1 MILQATINYKS
12 IWKVA
17 LPIILSNVALN
28 VITVTDTVF
37 LGQLNHVALGAAG
50 NAGIFY
56 FVLILTGVGLSTGAQ
71 IIMGRRNGEK
81 NFAQIGA
88 IFDQTIYLLS
98 FIALLVFLFLHLV
111 APYLLEQITSS
122 PAIYAS
128 TIEFLYYRSFG
139 VLFHFLN
146 FVFIAFYIG
155 TTNTKVLIRT
165 TIVMMLVNVF
175 FDYVLIFGH
184 YGFPRMEV
192 KGAAIASVLAEVV
205 AFFYLVGYTKRNAF
219 VKQFELFKFR
229 KINWEIINKTTK
241 IGSPIMLQNFLAISS
256 WFIFFVIIEKLGEKE
271 LAISHIIRSIY
282 MVLMI
287 PLFGFSS
294 ATNTLVSNLIGQ
306 KREYKVMTLIKR
318 VLVLSLC
325 STMFLG
331 LLSLLFGKQ
340 IIGFY
345 TPDINLINDAIPT
358 LRVINLTM
366 FFFCIAFI
374 LFNGVSGTGNT
385 KVSLL
390 IEATTISIYLVAA
403 YFIAIEFKAS
413 LPVVW
418 CSEFIYFGLL
428 GLFSLWYLKKGNW
441 RKLKI

>member
-1 MILQATINYKS
+1 MKAHINYKS
-12 IWKVA
+12 IWKIA
-17 LPIILSNVALN
+17 LPIILSNIALN

-37 LGQLNHVALGAAG
+37 LGQLNHIALGAAG

-56 FVLILTGVGLSTGAQ
+56 FVLILTGVGLSTGTQ

-98 FIALLVFLFLHLV
+98 FIALLVFLFLHFI

-122 PAIYAS
+122 VAIYTS

-184 YGFPRMEV
+184 FGFPRMEV
-192 KGAAIASVLAEVV
+192 KGAAIASVLAEIV

-219 VKQFELFKFR
+219 VKQFELFKFK
-229 KINWEIINKTTK
+229 KINWEIINKITK
-241 IGSPIMLQNFLAISS
+241 VGSPIMLQNFFAISS
-256 WFIFFVIIEKLGEKE
+256 WFIFFMIIEKLGEKE

-306 KREYKVMTLIKR
+306 KREYKIMTLIKR

-325 STMFLG
+325 STMILG
-331 LLSLLFGKQ
+331 IVSLIVGKE

-345 TPDINLINDAIPT
+345 TSDISLINDAIPT

-403 YFIAIEFKAS
+403 YFIAIEFEAS